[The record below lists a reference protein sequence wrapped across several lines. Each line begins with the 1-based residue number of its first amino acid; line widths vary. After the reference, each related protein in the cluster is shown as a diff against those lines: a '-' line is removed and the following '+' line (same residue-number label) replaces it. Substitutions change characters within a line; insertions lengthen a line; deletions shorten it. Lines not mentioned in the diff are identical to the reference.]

1 MGAVFRPKDLPTGR
15 KKIIEKA
22 VKDFSPDLK
31 NDVVKLLET
40 WERTRSRGSEDK
52 LIEIL
57 GQNKA
62 QNLFSS
68 VKLRKNEFS
77 NGELQKLQDMFKE
90 SLTFD

>member
-1 MGAVFRPKDLPTGR
+1 MGAVFRPKDLSIGR
-15 KKIIEKA
+15 KKIIENA

-31 NDVVKLLET
+31 NDVVKLLEI

-62 QNLFSS
+62 QSLFSNIRA
-68 VKLRKNEFS
+68 RKNEFS
-77 NGELQKLQDMFKE
+77 NDELEKLQDMFKE

>member
-1 MGAVFRPKDLPTGR
+1 MGAVFRPKDLPSGR
-15 KKIIEKA
+15 KKIIENA
-22 VKDFSPDLK
+22 VKDFSPDVK

-40 WERTRSRGSEDK
+40 WERTRSRGSEEK

-62 QNLFSS
+62 QRLFSS
-68 VKLRKNEFS
+68 IKPRKNEFS
-77 NGELQKLQDMFKE
+77 NGELEELQDMFKE

>member
-1 MGAVFRPKDLPTGR
+1 MGAVFRPKDLRTGR

-68 VKLRKNEFS
+68 VKLSKNEFS
-77 NGELQKLQDMFKE
+77 NDELQKLQDMFKE

>member
-1 MGAVFRPKDLPTGR
+1 MGAVFRPKDLSSGR
-15 KKIIEKA
+15 KKIIENA
-22 VKDFSPDLK
+22 VKDFNPDVK

-40 WERTRSRGSEDK
+40 WERTRSRGLEDK

-62 QNLFSS
+62 QSLFSS
-68 VKLRKNEFS
+68 IKPRKNEFS
-77 NGELQKLQDMFKE
+77 NDELEKLQDMFKE

>member
-1 MGAVFRPKDLPTGR
+1 MGAVFRPKDLRTGR

-62 QNLFSS
+62 QNLFNT
-68 VKLRKNEFS
+68 VKIRKDEFS
-77 NGELQKLQDMFKE
+77 NGELEKLQDIFKE

>member
-1 MGAVFRPKDLPTGR
+1 MGAVSRPKDLPTGR

-62 QNLFSS
+62 QNLFNS

-77 NGELQKLQDMFKE
+77 NDELEKLQDIFKE

>member
-1 MGAVFRPKDLPTGR
+1 MGAVFRPKDLASER

-22 VKDFSPDLK
+22 VKDFGPDLK
-31 NDVVKLLET
+31 NDVIKLLET

-62 QNLFSS
+62 QSLFSS
-68 VKLRKNEFS
+68 FKLRKNEFS
-77 NGELQKLQDMFKE
+77 NDELEKIQDMFKE